1 MVYEGRLCIK
11 GVHFSGFYMK
21 GHERVRISLVE
32 VYERVGKSVLLVCK
46 KAQKLAII
54 NRCILCLAV
63 KKLKKCNLFIFQ
75 RS

>member
-46 KAQKLAII
+46 KAQK
-54 NRCILCLAV
+54 
-63 KKLKKCNLFIFQ
+63 
-75 RS
+75 S